1 MVVQLASTRSMAWSS
16 GVALWAV
23 AGVVLYVL
31 TGMGSLLAIAS
42 VEGLVPSLSDQ
53 VQAGTIGLSIRN
65 GVHPLVWGAIAAA
78 IAMPVGRRLVPDL
91 RFAAGGWLTLALGLA
106 LAAVTTTLVD
116 EFVRVRYGMFDPD
129 MTGFAVFAGPALVAI
144 ALAAWAAL
152 AVPSGMGLPLVA
164 ATVGAVACLALA
176 LLPSVGGL
184 GDGINP
190 ESLPLAAVLLADVVF
205 AVAATLLVL
214 RDAVTSG
221 SSSDHPRR

>member
-1 MVVQLASTRSMAWSS
+1 MQLASTRSMAWSS

-31 TGMGSLLAIAS
+31 TGMGSLLAIAT
-42 VEGLVPSLSDQ
+42 VEALVPGLRDQ
-53 VQAGTIGLSIRN
+53 VQAGTIGLSIQN

-91 RFAAGGWLTLALGLA
+91 RFAAGGWLILALGLA
-106 LAAVTTTLVD
+106 LAAVTTTLVN
-116 EFVRVRYGMFDPD
+116 EFVRARYGDFDPD

-164 ATVGAVACLALA
+164 ATVGAVASLALA
-176 LLPSVGGL
+176 LLPSLGGL
-184 GDGINP
+184 DDGINP
-190 ESLPLAAVLLADVVF
+190 ESLPLAGVLLADVVV

-214 RDAVTSG
+214 RDALASG
-221 SSSDHPRR
+221 SSLDQPRR